1 MKLPHIVKYKDSL
14 SGGSTKMFMVEI
26 QNRFKDNKGLHA
38 HEYEHVKQWY
48 ICLAIGWLLAIPTF
62 LYEPTTGVLV
72 AMFSIWIQGLLA
84 TFSKTARKYFEV
96 AAYKKQIEADDLD
109 HSDFYI
115 NALKDGYDLDIT
127 REEAAKLLYG

>member
-1 MKLPHIVKYKDSL
+1 MKLPHTVKYKDSL

-48 ICLAIGWLLAIPTF
+48 ACLAIGWLLAIPAF
-62 LYEPTTGVLV
+62 LCDPTVGVLV
-72 AMFSIWIQGLLA
+72 AMFSIWIQGVLS

-96 AAYKKQIEADDLD
+96 AAYKKQIEADEAA
-109 HSDFYI
+109 HVDFYI
-115 NALKDGYDLDIT
+115 TALTDGYDLDIT
-127 REEAAKLLYG
+127 REEAEKLLYG

>member
-26 QNRFKDNKGLHA
+26 QNRFKDNKGLHL

-62 LYEPTTGVLV
+62 LYNPTAGVLV
-72 AMFSIWIQGLLA
+72 AMFSIWIQGLLT
-84 TFSKTARKYFEV
+84 TFSKKARQYFEV
-96 AAYKKQIEADDLD
+96 AAYKKQISASKND
-109 HSDFYI
+109 HSEFYI
-115 NALKDGYDLDIT
+115 NALVDGYGLDIT
-127 REEAAKLLYG
+127 KAEARKLLYG

>member
-48 ICLAIGWLLAIPTF
+48 ACLGIGWLLAIPTF
-62 LYEPTTGVLV
+62 LYEPTAGVLV
-72 AMFSIWIQGLLA
+72 AMFSIWIQGLLT

-96 AAYKKQIEADDLD
+96 AAYKKQIAEDELD
-109 HSDFYI
+109 HADFYI
-115 NALKDGYDLDIT
+115 TALTDGYDLDIT